1 MITENNNRC
10 IILTDA
16 EALDLIGK
24 LTMMVS
30 QGINGTLLRNATIY
44 GLRELT
50 PEEKELNTGVTHY
63 PVTLNFSVLSA
74 EQYRNY

>member
-1 MITENNNRC
+1 MITENNNRI

-30 QGINGTLLRNATIY
+30 QGINGTKLRQFSMT
-44 GLRELT
+44 GSRELT
-50 PEEKELNTGVTHY
+50 QEERGNGDATHAAVALY
-63 PVTLNFSVLSA
+63 FNVLSA

>member
-1 MITENNNRC
+1 MITENNNRI

-30 QGINGTLLRNATIY
+30 QGINGTKLRQFAMT
-44 GLRELT
+44 GARELRE
-50 PEEKELNTGVTHY
+50 EEKSKGGHATHA
-63 PVTLNFSVLSA
+63 PVALHFHVLSA